1 MRKTIIILFCIYAI
15 SCNVYSQQNKVDSVL
30 LNNGN
35 LYCGKIIQYTP
46 NKSIKIKT
54 GTGVLTF
61 VDDDIQSFH
70 IHTTEYYSEG
80 FDLSGK
86 YTTIKSSLTGM
97 DSITTETTKTVRKKQ
112 LNFEPDGFPI
122 NPIMIQGGADRLT
135 IYSLDNIYSQH
146 KLQAIYS
153 HRYWKDIAF
162 GVGYVYRDLDE
173 SSYHNLFLD
182 ARYYNMIEHKKF
194 SSFALDLGLGKEN
207 FYSFLNDLSLYMNTS
222 YNYGVRLDQYVFLTF
237 GIDLNLQTN
246 GSRHYES
253 YANGYNFT
261 GYDNNFTLGFTL
273 GILF

>member
-1 MRKTIIILFCIYAI
+1 MYAI
-15 SCNVYSQQNKVDSVL
+15 SCNVFSQQNKVDSVL

-54 GTGVLTF
+54 GTELLTF
-61 VDDDIQSFH
+61 VYDDIQSFQ
-70 IHTTEYYSEG
+70 IHSAEYYSEG

-86 YTTIKSSLTGM
+86 YITIKSSLTGK
-97 DSITTETTKTVRKKQ
+97 DSITTETIKTVRKKQ

-153 HRYWKDIAF
+153 HRYWKDISF
-162 GVGYVYRDLDE
+162 GVGYAYRDLDE

-182 ARYYNMIEHKKF
+182 ARYYTMIEYKKF
-194 SSFALDLGLGKEN
+194 SSFALDLGLGKED
-207 FYSFLNDLSLYMNTS
+207 FYYFVKDLSLYMNTS

-237 GIDLNLQTN
+237 GIDINLQTN
-246 GSRHYES
+246 VYQRYGNSSH
-253 YANGYNFT
+253 GYDYR
-261 GYDNNFTLGFTL
+261 GYDNNLTLGFNL

>member
-1 MRKTIIILFCIYAI
+1 MKKIIIFLFCIYAI
-15 SCNVYSQQNKVDSVL
+15 NCNVFSQQNKVDSVL

-54 GTGVLTF
+54 GTGLLTF
-61 VDDDIQSFH
+61 EYDDIQSFH
-70 IHTTEYYSEG
+70 IHSTEYYSEG

-86 YTTIKSSLTGM
+86 YITIKSSLTGM
-97 DSITTETTKTVRKKQ
+97 DSITTETIKTGRKKQ

-122 NPIMIQGGADRLT
+122 NPIMIQGGLDG
-135 IYSLDNIYSQH
+135 SLDINNIQH

-162 GVGYVYRDLDE
+162 GVGYAYRDLDE
-173 SSYHNLFLD
+173 NSYHNLFLD
-182 ARYYNMIEHKKF
+182 ARYYTMIEHKKF
-194 SSFALDLGLGKEN
+194 SSFAMDLGFGKN
-207 FYSFLNDLSLYMNTS
+207 DFYYLVKDLSLYMNTS

-246 GSRHYES
+246 VYQRYGNSSH
-253 YANGYNFT
+253 GYDYR
-261 GYDNNFTLGFTL
+261 GYDNNLTLGFTL